1 MRKPKIP
8 PALVLFFLAP
18 AIGELLSGSSPPLE
32 FFNPLTLLFLASLY
46 GGGAIVVRE
55 LKVRWKKD
63 FRTVLLLGAAYGILE
78 EGLLVKSFFDPYWM
92 DLGIL
97 GVYGRWL
104 EVNWVWTEML
114 IIYHAVFSISI
125 PIILVELAY
134 PERKFESW
142 VGGKT
147 LKFFIAVLAVDT
159 AIGFFFLTNYFP
171 PPLHYLM
178 AIVAMSL
185 FVFAAYKLPAK
196 REQNNKKI
204 GNARLLFA
212 VGLAGS
218 TIFFLLFWAGPNVIS
233 SPIVLMILGAL
244 LVFGLL
250 KFLKRFDWKSA
261 ISDLNRLAVVSGAL
275 SFIVFLSFLQEYNAR
290 GMALVGVATIIGLFL
305 LRKKVKARV

>member
-134 PERKFESW
+134 PERKFE
-142 VGGKT
+142 
-147 LKFFIAVLAVDT
+147 
-159 AIGFFFLTNYFP
+159 
-171 PPLHYLM
+171 
-178 AIVAMSL
+178 
-185 FVFAAYKLPAK
+185 
-196 REQNNKKI
+196 
-204 GNARLLFA
+204 
-212 VGLAGS
+212 
-218 TIFFLLFWAGPNVIS
+218 
-233 SPIVLMILGAL
+233 
-244 LVFGLL
+244 
-250 KFLKRFDWKSA
+250 
-261 ISDLNRLAVVSGAL
+261 
-275 SFIVFLSFLQEYNAR
+275 
-290 GMALVGVATIIGLFL
+290 
-305 LRKKVKARV
+305 